1 MRGDLYDLPP
11 QYVAD
16 DVASGNPP
24 WGSCPSLTFGCSA
37 RRTTTRTASP
47 TPGPSA
53 IATTRARTRRSRTRT
68 VRGPSV
74 RSRATLSRAPRA
86 RSESWAATPTRR
98 TAAASPTSTRSRVSR
113 ARRPR
118 PSARRTSRLR
128 PCTRCTN
135 RLRPRIGPSC
145 PSAASGSAPTTRA
158 AIRRRAPS
166 SGSSVSRP
174 RSSATTRP
182 RTRPLRTGSRRTP
195 RKSRSRRHARRS
207 PERSS
212 TPTTTSRTASL
223 SPRPTAARRIRRSI
237 AATTSSCSS
246 PTDTMRPVRI
256 PASAEPRAA
265 VRPAIS
271 ERSPCPKARRVAARP
286 LRLRIPACAST
297 VIPVYV
303 VGLNT
308 NASFFPALNC
318 IADESGGQLF
328 AATDEADLLTVLES
342 LLDFKRSAN
351 FFASPSL
358 PAFAGGFGDTAQI
371 GAVVP
376 SHLNENGDLSSWS
389 VWSGTV
395 KSYQLDSNGLIPV
408 VTAPPATVTP
418 TPTSGGPTATPAVGT
433 PTPTPVDHS
442 RSFSRTN
449 PTRTT
454 SARRPAS
461 RSGAPAASS
470 ATRTRFRTWRPMPYL
485 RRPHRPAGR
494 PRSPSGPDARCSSPA
509 RRSGVPETRED
520 FMPDTGTCS
529 GSPCFD
535 GLMTDMG
542 LDPASTTDRSL
553 AVLTVQFL
561 RGGKTNFGSRDE
573 ILNDASIRP
582 ATIGTIGPATGEEQ
596 RYSYFYQDDAPAAG
610 RRRLSSAPTTTGR
623 RRRATRTRWETS
635 STPSSCCSSRR
646 GTSSTSRPTC
656 SRARAPRRRARPIST
671 SPTASRKRRKVL
683 FAGANDGFLHAFDGG
698 VWNRDTVTLQPD
710 VRPRNRTRDLRVLAD
725 EPARQQVHEPSELPA
740 AAAVLRGR
748 LRGVGRRLG
757 RPRVHRHAGR
767 NRTRLAHGPRRRS
780 SPGRTRL
787 LRSRRDAARRHS
799 DQPGGRQ
806 LRRDSRKQGR
816 FARLSQ
822 RRRRELFGGRG
833 GVQPRVPVGHVG
845 LQRHRRS
852 LLGCVRDR
860 RRAPGRDLVASGHRA
875 DQGRRL
881 GQSDRGRRR
890 IRRSLRRDLR
900 RRLRSQ
906 LHRGRRRGDQARH
919 RRRRPGPRL
928 LRRGH
933 RDRARSSTR
942 CRGA

>member
-1 MRGDLYDLPP
+1 
-11 QYVAD
+11 
-16 DVASGNPP
+16 
-24 WGSCPSLTFGCSA
+24 
-37 RRTTTRTASP
+37 
-47 TPGPSA
+47 
-53 IATTRARTRRSRTRT
+53 
-68 VRGPSV
+68 
-74 RSRATLSRAPRA
+74 
-86 RSESWAATPTRR
+86 
-98 TAAASPTSTRSRVSR
+98 
-113 ARRPR
+113 
-118 PSARRTSRLR
+118 
-128 PCTRCTN
+128 
-135 RLRPRIGPSC
+135 
-145 PSAASGSAPTTRA
+145 
-158 AIRRRAPS
+158 
-166 SGSSVSRP
+166 
-174 RSSATTRP
+174 
-182 RTRPLRTGSRRTP
+182 
-195 RKSRSRRHARRS
+195 
-207 PERSS
+207 
-212 TPTTTSRTASL
+212 
-223 SPRPTAARRIRRSI
+223 
-237 AATTSSCSS
+237 
-246 PTDTMRPVRI
+246 MRPVRI

-297 VIPVYV
+297 GIPVYV

-308 NASFFPALNC
+308 NPSFFPALNC

-433 PTPTPVDHS
+433 PTPTPVITRGPFRGRIRPEQRQPGGPQAGLERRPRPRLHEPGSEPGGQCHTFGGLTGRPGARDL
-442 RSFSRTN
+442 RLARTQDALL
-449 PTRTT
+449 PPVLGC
-454 SARRPAS
+454 SGDARRLHA
-461 RSGAPAASS
+461 RHRDRAAAS
-470 ATRTRFRTWRPMPYL
+470 A
-485 RRPHRPAGR
+485 
-494 PRSPSGPDARCSSPA
+494 
-509 RRSGVPETRED
+509 
-520 FMPDTGTCS
+520 
-529 GSPCFD
+529 CFD

-542 LDPASTTDRSL
+542 LDPASTTDQQSGGSDGSVPAGRQDEFRQPRRDPERRLDSSGHDRNDRPGDRRGTEVLVLLPGRRARSGSAASGPHRRRRVAAGGL
-553 AVLTVQFL
+553 RAQDGRRLPLRAPVARAAAVLPVPLGQRAAAHGRHDDGRGLSRLRESPVQTPESPL
-561 RGGKTNFGSRDE
+561 RRRQRR
-573 ILNDASIRP
+573 LP
-582 ATIGTIGPATGEEQ
+582 A
-596 RYSYFYQDDAPAAG
+596 RLR
-610 RRRLSSAPTTTGR
+610 RRRL
-623 RRRATRTRWETS
+623 E
-635 STPSSCCSSRR
+635 
-646 GTSSTSRPTC
+646 
-656 SRARAPRRRARPIST
+656 PRH
-671 SPTASRKRRKVL
+671 
-683 FAGANDGFLHAFDGG
+683 GQ
-698 VWNRDTVTLQPD
+698 LQPD

-725 EPARQQVHEPSELPA
+725 EPARQQVHEPAELPA
-740 AAAVLRGR
+740 ASAVLRGR

-845 LQRHRRS
+845 LRRRRRG

-933 RDRARSSTR
+933 RVGRDPLQDAERRERRGRQRGLRSDARGALGRGLQRRRLSRRGLHRRRQRPDVAHRPHAGCLDDADPGRDRERTAPRIRAVPPLRRLRGLRHDLRQPGADLLRAGHRLTSAGPGLRRSSGSRSARATARSSPDRTR
-942 CRGA
+942 RLRSSSTSWIRARRRRPS